1 MLARLKA
8 EVSVV
13 RLVEGCGVALRAQ
26 GRDLAE
32 EEGASRAAY
41 ALKLVQSEGELSIAS
56 TGKDTASG
64 RLVTHTYSV
73 KGPTAIVLTTTAI
86 DVDEELLNRCLVLT
100 VDEDRAQTQA
110 IHQAQRHAQALTGLT
125 ARAQRERV
133 VALHR
138 DAQRLLEPLA
148 VVNPY
153 AESVDVR

>member
-125 ARAQRERV
+125 ARTQRERV